1 MIEWVIALTGLSVL
15 FFGFTIALASRC
27 ISIDEESKRL
37 EKEKSN
43 LQDELYETRT
53 ALEAQIEKNFSGQ
66 YEQQIIFGQ
75 YEQQITS
82 LKLALHMKQEKI
94 DELQAKLKEQRVL
107 LRQKWEGSKK

>member
-27 ISIDEESKRL
+27 ISMGEEIKRL
-37 EKEKSN
+37 EQKN
-43 LQDELYETRT
+43 QNQWDALRATRT
-53 ALEAQIEKNFSGQ
+53 ALEIEIKKESSN
-66 YEQQIIFGQ
+66 Q

>member
-1 MIEWVIALTGLSVL
+1 MVEWVIALGATSLL
-15 FFGFTIALASRC
+15 FFGFTIALGSRC
-27 ISIDEESKRL
+27 ISMGEEIKRL
-37 EKEKSN
+37 ELKNSIQKDA
-43 LQDELYETRT
+43 LCATRT
-53 ALEAQIEKNFSGQ
+53 ALAIQVKKESSN
-66 YEQQIIFGQ
+66 Q